1 MPIRVM
7 IVDDSVVV
15 RKFLTD
21 IVAKD
26 QGLELAGV
34 APTGSIAL
42 QKLSQLQPDIV
53 VMDVEMPGMDG
64 IETVTRLRV
73 DWPKLP
79 VLMCSS
85 ITARGA
91 DVTLRALAAGAT
103 DYVAKPSSLG
113 NAGGLGGFELEF
125 LEKLNALGGMSR
137 GAGAPKAGAV
147 APKPAPTPTPT
158 PTPGPKRQPPARPS
172 IMAIGCSTGGPN
184 ALARVF
190 QDLPADIGVPI
201 VITQHMPPLF
211 TKMLGERLT
220 ASSRLKVAEAKHGD
234 VLVPGEA
241 LIAPG
246 DYHMVFERSGT
257 DIKVVLNQDPQEN
270 SCRPAVDVMF
280 RSVAKL
286 FGPDVVASVMTGM
299 GRDGALG
306 ARAIADAGG
315 WVITQSATSCV
326 VPSMPN
332 SVVEVGASSEA
343 ADLDHLGTLFAKR
356 CRGAVSRFV
365 GGK

>member
-1 MPIRVM
+1 MPIRVL

-26 QGLELAGV
+26 SDLELAGV
-34 APTGSIAL
+34 ASTGSIAL
-42 QKLSQLQPDIV
+42 QKLTQVQPDIV

-64 IETVTRLRV
+64 IEAVTRLRV

-113 NAGGLGGFELEF
+113 ANGGMEAFEKDFRDKLKGLGGVSLR
-125 LEKLNALGGMSR
+125 KA
-137 GAGAPKAGAV
+137 APASSPVV
-147 APKPAPTPTPT
+147 ARVSTGLPSVMKPKPPT
-158 PTPGPKRQPPARPS
+158 RPS
-172 IMAIGCSTGGPN
+172 ILAIGCSTGGPN

-190 QDLPADIGVPI
+190 LDLPPDLGVPI

-220 ASSRLKVAEAKHGD
+220 ANSRLKVTEAVAGD
-234 VLVPGEA
+234 VLEPGRA
-241 LIAPG
+241 YIAPG
-246 DYHMVFERSGT
+246 DYHMVLERSGT
-257 DIKVVLNQDPQEN
+257 GVRIVLNQDPQEN

-280 RSVAKL
+280 RSVAKI
-286 FGPDVVASVMTGM
+286 FGADVVAAVMTGM

-306 ARAIADAGG
+306 SRAIADAGG
-315 WVITQSATSCV
+315 WVITQEAASCV

-332 SVVEVGASSEA
+332 SVVEIGASCEA
-343 ADLDHLGTLFAKR
+343 ADLEHLGSLFAMR
-356 CRGAVSRFV
+356 CRGAVSRV
-365 GGK
+365 GGKV